1 MQPGI
6 PGSPPP
12 RTWAPGNNDL
22 GPQAAIQSKRS
33 WTAAEDQSKP
43 EDVLSAMRAPHLW
56 RVSVVGQ
63 NVTVQITYGTSSAIV
78 LRNLSLPIRV
88 TLPGSCEVSATPIPH
103 DAAQPADVEV
113 TCTPATSGCC
123 DSICRSFINTAI
135 TGAQNA
141 DPLAVRFVAL
151 EASTLR
157 VGPGDNH
164 INVTLAALQAV
175 DLVPGSAI
183 LTGGGFLEFEP

>member
-1 MQPGI
+1 MQQGI

-43 EDVLSAMRAPHLW
+43 EDILSAMRAPHLW

-78 LRNLSLPIRV
+78 LRNLSLPIRITV
-88 TLPGSCEVSATPIPH
+88 PGSCEVSVTPIQH
-103 DAAQPADVEV
+103 DVAQAADAEV

-123 DSICRSFINTAI
+123 DSICRSFINI
-135 TGAQNA
+135 PLSGVVQA

-151 EASTLR
+151 TASTLR

-164 INVTLAALQAV
+164 FNVTLAALESV